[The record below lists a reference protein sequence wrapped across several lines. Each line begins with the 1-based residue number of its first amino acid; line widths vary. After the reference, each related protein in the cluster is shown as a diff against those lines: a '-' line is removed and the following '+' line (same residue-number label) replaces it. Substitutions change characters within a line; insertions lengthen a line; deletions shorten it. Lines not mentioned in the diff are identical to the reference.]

1 MNLKDLEKIR
11 IGHDGKGPGA
21 GWFLDKVVIKDPSDP
36 LKEYN
41 FPCERYTI
49 FIYLFIYLFIY

>member
-1 MNLKDLEKIR
+1 VNLKDLEKIR

-21 GWFLDKVVIKDPSDP
+21 GWFLDKVVINDPSDP

-41 FPCERYTI
+41 FPCERYAHM
-49 FIYLFIYLFIY
+49 YMALL